1 MILLGFLESR
11 TRARQSTRQEKSRR
25 PPCLNVLTHRAA
37 ADFYVRFSGLV
48 WRLVSRRLGSDPD
61 ASDVVQEAFTQI
73 FRSLHQLE
81 NPDHVEHWVAR
92 VTAHTIYKELRH
104 RRRRVGLLPV
114 EHAEGAL
121 ARFGYD
127 YDWEGRE
134 LLQRT
139 ASLLDQL
146 SPEQGGLL
154 RQRLFECLTL
164 EELAEQAGWSQS
176 MLKRRLQRA
185 RTRFERLAA
194 NDVLLKARVFATSE
208 QGR

>member
-1 MILLGFLESR
+1 M
-11 TRARQSTRQEKSRR
+11 
-25 PPCLNVLTHRAA
+25 LTHRAA
-37 ADFYVRFSGLV
+37 ADFYAQFSGLV
-48 WRLVSRRLGSDPD
+48 RRIVNRRLGTDPD

-81 NPDHVEHWVAR
+81 NPEQIEHWVAR

-104 RRRRVGLLPV
+104 RRRRVRLLP
-114 EHAEGAL
+114 AEYAESAL

-127 YDWEGRE
+127 HDWEGRE

-139 ASLLDQL
+139 ANVLEQL

-194 NDVLLKARVFATSE
+194 RDVLLKSRVFVSSE

>member
-1 MILLGFLESR
+1 M
-11 TRARQSTRQEKSRR
+11 
-25 PPCLNVLTHRAA
+25 LTHRAA
-37 ADFYVRFSGLV
+37 ADFYLRFSGLV
-48 WRLVSRRLGSDPD
+48 RRIVSRRLGADPD
-61 ASDVVQEAFTQI
+61 VSDVVQEAFTQI

-81 NPDHVEHWVAR
+81 NPEQVEHWVAR

-104 RRRRVGLLPV
+104 RRRRVRLLP
-114 EHAEGAL
+114 AEVAENAL
-121 ARFGYD
+121 ARCGYD
-127 YDWEGRE
+127 HDWEGRE

-139 ASLLDQL
+139 AHVLEQL

-194 NDVLLKARVFATSE
+194 NDVLLKARVFSTSE

>member
-1 MILLGFLESR
+1 
-11 TRARQSTRQEKSRR
+11 
-25 PPCLNVLTHRAA
+25 VLTHRAA

-48 WRLVSRRLGSDPD
+48 RRIVNRRLGCDPD
-61 ASDVVQEAFTQI
+61 VSDVVQEAFTQI

-81 NPDHVEHWVAR
+81 NPEQVEHWVAR
-92 VTAHTIYKELRH
+92 VTSHTIYKELRH
-104 RRRRVGLLPV
+104 RRRRVRLLPA
-114 EHAEGAL
+114 EHAESAL

-127 YDWEGRE
+127 QDWEGRE

-139 ASLLDQL
+139 ASVLEQL

-164 EELAEQAGWSQS
+164 DELAEQAGWSQS

-194 NDVLLKARVFATSE
+194 GDVLLKTRVFATSE